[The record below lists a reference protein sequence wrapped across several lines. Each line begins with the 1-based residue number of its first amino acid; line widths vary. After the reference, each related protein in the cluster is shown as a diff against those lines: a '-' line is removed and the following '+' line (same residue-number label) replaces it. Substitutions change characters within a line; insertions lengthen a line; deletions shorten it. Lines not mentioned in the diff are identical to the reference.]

1 MSRIIAMS
9 SALALI
15 ASIVAGPARA
25 QATRLAYSCQA
36 ECQSNVS
43 VCLKYIEACH
53 QPGVGCE
60 YQRAQCMDTQACV
73 RTCR

>member
-1 MSRIIAMS
+1 MRRISAMTWTM
-9 SALALI
+9 ALAI
-15 ASIVAGPARA
+15 AAAVPA
-25 QATRLAYSCQA
+25 QAQSTRLAFSCQA

-60 YQRAQCMDTQACV
+60 ERRAQCMDTQACL
-73 RTCR
+73 RSCR